1 MKKQINS
8 TALVARAK
16 EEFSARS
23 DSGWDWS
30 RLDYSITHR
39 NADLNP
45 GGARGIEVVSTSDLG
60 TLNLIAH
67 GMMTVVG
74 KGACL
79 NIPVDFTDEEYC
91 NAHEAYLSG
100 VESLVMGCD
109 QPGEWD
115 GENWIMSAAVPFSIT
130 MKPGGPTGVDWDATV
145 ELAVA
150 AAERA
155 LEEWRR
161 KMEYIDQQASFLAGY
176 THDKKDPTRTVANP
190 PLPAW
195 VDSRGKPLWKD

>member
-1 MKKQINS
+1 MRKTINS

-23 DSGWDWS
+23 GSGWDWG
-30 RLDYSITHR
+30 RLDYSITHK
-39 NADLNP
+39 NADLEP

-67 GMMTVVG
+67 GLMTITG
-74 KGACL
+74 KDVCL
-79 NIPVDFTDEEYC
+79 NVPADFTDEQYEK
-91 NAHEAYLSG
+91 AHEAYLDQ
-100 VESLVMGCD
+100 VESLVMGCEF
-109 QPGEWD
+109 PGEWD
-115 GENWIMSAAVPFSIT
+115 GDDWILSVAVPFSIT
-130 MKPGGPTGVDWDATV
+130 MKPGGPTGIDWDATV
-145 ELAVA
+145 ELAVE

-161 KMEYIDQQASFLAGY
+161 EMEYIDQQASFLAGY
-176 THDKKDPTRTVANP
+176 THDRDDPTKTLANP

-195 VDSRGKPLWKD
+195 MDSNGKPFWDN